1 MIINIALVFLLLII
15 SAYFSACETAM
26 TAYSVPKMFNKANEG
41 NKNAKLIISMQDEKG
56 LVISAILTCATI
68 LNSLAVAVTT
78 EVFTSMLGD
87 YALLLAPI
95 VTSIFIVLFAEVLP
109 KMLTI
114 SNPEGFLLPSAKFIK
129 LTYTTL
135 KPLNNVIG
143 AIAKGIILIIR
154 KITGGTTEQHDSS
167 IEELRGAI
175 ALHKGVNL
183 EDSKKEK
190 EMLQSIL
197 DLGSITVGSI
207 MIHRKNVT
215 MLCAEDA
222 PENLLEQIMNCP
234 YTRIPIWSEN
244 PDNNRGIIHVKD
256 ILKASRGNQNFEN
269 ILDFALKPWFVPENK
284 DLLDQLQDFKSRHEH
299 FAIVVDEYGSFIGII
314 TLEDIIEEIVGN
326 IEDEHDVLSGTGIR
340 KQSDGSYIVD
350 GTINIRDLNREIES
364 TFKNENAATVAG
376 LVINSIGIIPEVG
389 QVFVLFGYRFE
400 ILKRHR
406 SQITLIKVTK
416 VEELA

>member
-244 PDNNRGIIHVKD
+244 PDNIRGIIHVKD
-256 ILKASRGNQNFEN
+256 ILKASRGNQN
-269 ILDFALKPWFVPENK
+269 
-284 DLLDQLQDFKSRHEH
+284 
-299 FAIVVDEYGSFIGII
+299 
-314 TLEDIIEEIVGN
+314 
-326 IEDEHDVLSGTGIR
+326 
-340 KQSDGSYIVD
+340 
-350 GTINIRDLNREIES
+350 
-364 TFKNENAATVAG
+364 
-376 LVINSIGIIPEVG
+376 
-389 QVFVLFGYRFE
+389 
-400 ILKRHR
+400 LKRYMHC
-406 SQITLIKVTK
+406 SFH
-416 VEELA
+416 